1 MNNQMN
7 TILSN
12 NLNKIKLIVNDILKN
27 TDINQFK
34 ELNIQNINCL
44 ETLYVINDDKEFQ
57 IGIYIDGMDND
68 NKEFLEYIKQ
78 EVKKK
83 FDFSNVV
90 VVNQY

>member
-1 MNNQMN
+1 MN